1 MTTSQ
6 LVTAATVAVWAS
18 RVVAHT
24 GHGTVHTVGGW
35 VSVALLGLA
44 GAAVLSGVGRL
55 YTTDAV
61 SAWGASVGATI
72 GLTLLVTAGLL
83 VWPVV

>member
-1 MTTSQ
+1 MT
-6 LVTAATVAVWAS
+6 AS
-18 RVVAHT
+18 RLATAVATQTSGVIAHT
-24 GHGTVHTVGGW
+24 RHGTVHTAEGW

-44 GAAVLSGVGRL
+44 GVAVLAGVGRL

-61 SAWGASVGATI
+61 SVWGATAGGTI
-72 GLTLLVTAGLL
+72 GLVLLVAAGLL